1 MRDYYKKLSIIT
13 PYYKTLPYT
22 LDLARVLEPQ
32 LNDNVEWIIIDDGCN
47 EKELDKL
54 KAKVIHLE
62 NPSGNASRP
71 RNVGLDNAKGEYIT
85 FIDSDDLVSNDYVQ
99 KILEK
104 TKENWDYCYMSW
116 SSQRGTFIIQNQPP
130 KWNTSVWNCVYKKE
144 LIGNVRFN
152 ESKNIAEDE
161 EFNLKVRKG
170 IKANITEVLYQYNWG
185 RQDSLTTR
193 YSKGEISNQKL
204 KCSLLLYQKYI
215 SKIGGIETFIYNF
228 VKLMSKDYDITLVYK
243 EADIHQLMR
252 YRQYVRC
259 IKYENQFFE
268 CDKYI
273 CVSNQDNIADNVVS
287 LSGDYYDMIHADF
300 KAMNWKY
307 RRHPKTTKHICV
319 SNIAKE
325 GIELQDDK
333 PCVVIYNLLD
343 LEEHKKPLMIMSAQR
358 FSREKGKSE
367 TEYFVERLTL
377 KNIPYVWICFT
388 DNKKGMEKGIC
399 YVDPVLN
406 LKDYYE
412 GFDYFASFSSTE
424 SYGYSIVEAMSYGV
438 PLIVRDIPV
447 LKELGFKDGVHGYK
461 INFDMS
467 NVDEVIDKLW
477 NKPKGEYKKLDNVN
491 QWKKELGNMKKYNEY
506 KHNNKDTCYVRAIKG
521 FTDIEAHVSR
531 KKDDVWEVSIE
542 RGEQLAYREVAVII
556 D

>member
-1 MRDYYKKLSIIT
+1 MAK
-13 PYYKTLPYT
+13 
-22 LDLARVLEPQ
+22 VLEPQ
-32 LNDNVEWIIIDDGCN
+32 LNDNVEWIIIDDGCK
-47 EKELDKL
+47 EKELDKI
-54 KAKVIHLE
+54 KAKVIHLD

-71 RNVGLDNAKGEYIT
+71 RNVGLDNAKGEYIS
-85 FIDSDDLVSNDYVQ
+85 FIDSDDLVSDDYVK
-99 KILEK
+99 KILDK
-104 TKENWDYCYMSW
+104 TKEEWDYCYMSW
-116 SSQRGTFIIQNQPP
+116 TSNNGTYIIENKPP
-130 KWNTSVWNCVYKKE
+130 KWNTSVWNCVYNKS
-144 LIGNVRFN
+144 LIGDIRFN

-161 EFNLKVRKG
+161 EFNIKVRKG
-170 IKANITEVLYQYNWG
+170 IKANIKDILYKYNWG
-185 RQDSLTTR
+185 RQDSLTSR
-193 YSKGEISNQKL
+193 YSRGEISSQSI

-228 VKLMSKDYDITLVYK
+228 VKLMSKYYDITLVYR

-252 YRQYVRC
+252 YRKYVKC
-259 IKYENQFFE
+259 IKYENQTFE

-273 CVSNQDNIADNVVS
+273 CVSNQDNIADKVNS

-300 KAMNWKY
+300 KAMKWKY

-319 SNIAKE
+319 SNLAKE
-325 GIELQDDK
+325 GIQLQDDK

-388 DNKKGMEKGIC
+388 DNKQGMEKGIC
-399 YVDPVLN
+399 YVNPVLN

-438 PLIVRDIPV
+438 PLIVRDIPI
-447 LKELGFKDGVHGYK
+447 LDELGFKDGEHGYK

-477 NKPKGEYKKLDNVN
+477 NKPKGKYNKLDNIE
-491 QWKKELGNMKKYNEY
+491 QWRKELGNLK
-506 KHNNKDTCYVRAIKG
+506 KHNDYKCENKDTCYVKAIKNFKDVEASLNEG
-521 FTDIEAHVSR
+521 KDIQR
-531 KKDDVWEVSIE
+531 KRDDIWEVSIE
-542 RGEQLAYREVAVII
+542 RGEQLVYRDVAIII